1 MGGQVQRKDWVGNK
15 YHPGPQ
21 HAVGVGTAPLI
32 PPRVAKSR
40 GGIASTIKN
49 KLLPPLTLF
58 EQLWGCCANYFQV
71 VKTPLPDQLWHLLSK
86 NFHLAHETLGLAVG
100 PEPRSPSLPSGTRHT
115 QNDLGVALVP
125 PPGGHLRDRGGV
137 LLLLVLAV
145 RVPAGDRVGLAG
157 LDPQQLRVAWPVF
170 ELRQGVVRCG
180 AG

>member
-1 MGGQVQRKDWVGNK
+1 MKLWVWLLARN
-15 YHPGPQ
+15 P
-21 HAVGVGTAPLI
+21 APL
-32 PPRVAKSR
+32 PFPVD
-40 GGIASTIKN
+40 
-49 KLLPPLTLF
+49 LP
-58 EQLWGCCANYFQV
+58 
-71 VKTPLPDQLWHLLSK
+71 
-86 NFHLAHETLGLAVG
+86 
-100 PEPRSPSLPSGTRHT
+100 RHT

-137 LLLLVLAV
+137 FLLLVLAV